1 MPEIDKMQL
10 RDDNNFDRI
19 LALARLMK
27 ELLGKYICRLLKKL

>member
-19 LALARLMK
+19 LALDMDFERGD
-27 ELLGKYICRLLKKL
+27 ES

>member
-19 LALARLMK
+19 LVLDMDFERGDK
-27 ELLGKYICRLLKKL
+27 P

>member
-19 LALARLMK
+19 LALDMDFER
-27 ELLGKYICRLLKKL
+27 GDKL